1 MTQFSEETRRKI
13 VELCKKHKI
22 RAISLFGSRARGDN
36 RSDSDYDFLI
46 EFDPSARISLFD
58 YGRAWV
64 EFEELMGT
72 KIDLVDKKG
81 LKPLLRDPVL
91 AEAKLIYEE

>member
-1 MTQFSEETRRKI
+1 MTQFSEKTRKKI
-13 VELCKKHKI
+13 VDLCKKHRI
-22 RAISLFGSRARGDN
+22 REISLFGSRVRGDH
-36 RSDSDYDFLI
+36 RPDSDYDFLI
-46 EFDPSARISLFD
+46 EFDPAARISLFD

-72 KIDLVDKKG
+72 KIDLVDKRG